1 MEGPQ
6 METVRVPA
14 IGKIS
19 RLLVAALPAI
29 LAAAVGLAAAQ
40 AIDPF
45 YLRLFEG
52 GEAAFVAGD
61 HAKAVK
67 DLEVA
72 VFGLASD
79 RARSA
84 RACVYLALSHS
95 SLKNAEKSE
104 QFLRRAVGLIGDA
117 DPGSLG
123 LAGGALNAYERLR
136 EKLPPEPESEGKEQ
150 THPAW
155 EKPKEAAPPP
165 LARPVVDP
173 AKVKELEGRLG
184 KEPDNDRLRLDL
196 ASLYIGRRD
205 YRKAVNLMRNL
216 LKRDPEEIMA
226 TYHLSRG
233 LYFQKDHK
241 RALEGFHKVIAPASA
256 EMVTK
261 DAVLRSMIYV
271 VLCLNALGQ
280 KPSLDSYLDY
290 LVQNVALADLRRL
303 VAEEGLDRDWG
314 KLKAE

>member
-1 MEGPQ
+1 MD
-6 METVRVPA
+6 TVCVPA

-52 GEAAFVAGD
+52 GEAAFVSGD
-61 HAKAVK
+61 HAKSVK

-84 RACVYLALSHS
+84 RACVYLALSHA

-123 LAGGALNAYERLR
+123 LAEGALNAFERLR
-136 EKLPPEPESEGKEQ
+136 EKLPPEAEAGSEEK
-150 THPAW
+150 TLPAW
-155 EKPKEAAPPP
+155 EKPKEPAPPP
-165 LARPVVDP
+165 VARPVVDP
-173 AKVKELEGRLG
+173 AQVKELEGRLG

-196 ASLYIGRRD
+196 ASLYVSRRD
-205 YRKAVNLMRNL
+205 FRKANKLMRDL
-216 LKRDPEEIMA
+216 LKRDPEELMA
-226 TYHLSRG
+226 TYHLSRV
-233 LYFQKDHK
+233 LYFQKDYRK
-241 RALEGFHKVIAPASA
+241 ALEGFHKIIGPAS
-256 EMVTK
+256 EEKITR
-261 DAVLRSMIYV
+261 DAVLRSTLYTA
-271 VLCLNALGQ
+271 LCLNALGQ
-280 KPSLDSYLDY
+280 KDSRDSYMNYLDR
-290 LVQNVALADLRRL
+290 NVPLAELKRL
-303 VAEEGLDRDWG
+303 VAEEGLQAEWE
-314 KLKAE
+314 KLSDGREPS